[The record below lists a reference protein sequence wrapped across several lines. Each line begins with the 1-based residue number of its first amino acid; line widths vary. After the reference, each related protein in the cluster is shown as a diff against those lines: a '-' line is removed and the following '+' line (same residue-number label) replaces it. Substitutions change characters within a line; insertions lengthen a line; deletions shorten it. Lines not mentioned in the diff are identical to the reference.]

1 MIEEGQIVLLRF
13 PYVDNTST
21 VKVRPGVVLRKV
33 PGGRNDWLV
42 CMISSQLDQFMVGVD
57 DALFSEDPGFTASG
71 LKVPSVIRVCRIA
84 VCHGPTLLGAIG
96 RIDEARLDR
105 VRRSLVGWISGES
118 SRPELSDL

>member
-42 CMISSQLDQFMVGVD
+42 CMISSQLD
-57 DALFSEDPGFTASG
+57 
-71 LKVPSVIRVCRIA
+71 
-84 VCHGPTLLGAIG
+84 
-96 RIDEARLDR
+96 R